1 MPIVARST
9 PIFARPHINYVIR
22 PRRLQIV
29 GGRRYRGLA
38 DACVLGQPSTDPNC
52 FTTPAY
58 IRALTLAQANK
69 EVTGGLLPQ
78 ETQAQ
83 EASCYDQFMSPGNFQ
98 ADAYNRCIGAQDVT
112 SAAFDAAARAGTAF
126 AANPYQN
133 VVAVTPPAAASPTP
147 PPPKPPAQSNA
158 PQSKTV
164 GGGAGQSNAPAAT
177 TVTPLSTT
185 VPPFSIWDDPMKT
198 FFTGNAFGIP
208 NWWVTLGGGGL
219 LAWFLFGRRKR

>member
-58 IRALTLAQANK
+58 IRALTLAQANQ

-83 EASCYDQFMSPGNFQ
+83 EASCYDQFMSPANFQ
-98 ADAYNRCIGAQDVT
+98 PDAYNRCIGAQDVT
-112 SAAFDAAARAGTAF
+112 SATFDAAAQAGTPF
-126 AANPYQN
+126 ASNPYQN
-133 VVAVTPPAAASPTP
+133 IVPVVATPPPPPASPTP

-158 PQSKTV
+158 PAPTTV
-164 GGGAGQSNAPAAT
+164 GGGAAQSNAPAAI
-177 TVTPLSTT
+177 TVTPTLLGQLQNMVTATT
-185 VPPFSIWDDPMKT
+185 FDS
-198 FFTGNAFGIP
+198 IP
-208 NWWVTLGGGGL
+208 NWALGIGGL
-219 LAWFLFGRRKR
+219 AALWFFFGRRKR